1 MREYVL
7 LQICNNNVK
16 KPTEYNNLINQ
27 TFKMNDKLEFNKPI
41 EMHFKNQIV
50 KAKLEAI
57 KNVLSVSFSFLTI
70 SSLALIV
77 CLGNIISIGLL
88 NSNLSFILN
97 V

>member
-50 KAKLEAI
+50 KAKLETI
-57 KNVLSVSFSFLTI
+57 KKESDTLKTFFLATNKFSCIVQLKKFYDSVT
-70 SSLALIV
+70 
-77 CLGNIISIGLL
+77 NK
-88 NSNLSFILN
+88 
-97 V
+97 